1 MLYKIG
7 ANTLAS
13 SLGRII
19 GSAFALVSVALMTR
33 ALGAEGFGEYST
45 VVAYLTTFQ
54 ILADLGLYSLF
65 TREISQNPARE
76 RELLGIF
83 FTLRL
88 LAGAFL
94 LALAVVLVFF
104 FPYSHGVQV
113 GVAFAS
119 IGFLAVSLT
128 QLFMGVFQTRVA
140 VYKGAIAEVAGRAVQ
155 LVLVAFFATRGG
167 GLFSF
172 IVALVLSSFV
182 IFFLNLL
189 FAWRIIPFRL
199 SLPPVEAKRIIRTT
213 LPIAIS
219 IVFTLL
225 YFRVDTLMLSV
236 LKGPIEVGL
245 YNGAYKVLETFIF
258 FPAVLVGLFL
268 PILSR
273 QAQDDRRAFSRTLSV
288 LADGILVIVA
298 PLVVGGVLLS
308 ASMVALIGGAEFI
321 PAFLSLA
328 ILFGAVGM
336 IFFGTLF
343 GNSVVA
349 LNLQKKS
356 VSVYAIG
363 FVVNFGANLFVI
375 PRYSYTGAAWTT
387 LGTELLVTILLALL
401 VWRAAH
407 FTFSLRAG
415 GGALGASAFM
425 AFVLWNIYAP
435 WGVALGWF
443 EMVQVVVLGAF
454 LYSVASLAFIP
465 SLWERAKKL
474 QYQK

>member
-19 GSAFALVSVALMTR
+19 GSAFALVSVAVMTR

-65 TREISQNPARE
+65 TREISQNPSRE

-94 LALAVVLVFF
+94 LGLAVALVFF
-104 FPYSHGVQV
+104 FPYSHAVQI

-119 IGFLAVSLT
+119 VGFLAVSLT

-140 VYKGAIAEVAGRAVQ
+140 VYKAAIAEVSGRAVQ
-155 LVLVAFFATRGG
+155 LALVVFFALQGG
-167 GLFSF
+167 GLFFF
-172 IVALVLSSFV
+172 IGALVISSFV
-182 IFFLNLL
+182 IFLLNLI

-199 SLPPVEAKRIIRTT
+199 TLPTVEAKRIMRTT
-213 LPIAIS
+213 LPIAVS

-225 YFRVDTLMLSV
+225 YFRLDTLMLSV
-236 LKGPIEVGL
+236 LKGPLEVGL

-288 LADGILVIVA
+288 LADGIFVVVA
-298 PLVVGGVLLS
+298 PLVAGGVLLS
-308 ASMVALIGGAEFI
+308 ASMVSLIGGPGFL
-321 PAFLSLA
+321 PAFSALA
-328 ILFGAVGM
+328 ILFGAVGA

-343 GNSVVA
+343 GNTVIA
-349 LNLQKKS
+349 LNLQKKALA
-356 VSVYAIG
+356 VYAIG
-363 FVVNFGANLFVI
+363 FVVNFSANLFVI

-387 LGTELLVTILLALL
+387 LATEVVVSTLLALL
-401 VWRAAH
+401 VWRSAH
-407 FTFSLRAG
+407 FAFSVRSAT
-415 GGALGASAFM
+415 GALGASAFM
-425 AFVLWNIYAP
+425 VFVLWNIYAP
-435 WGVALGWF
+435 WGVALSLF
-443 EMVQVVVLGAF
+443 EIAQAILLGAT
-454 LYSVASLAFIP
+454 LYALASLAFLP
-465 SLWERAKKL
+465 SLWGRAKGL
-474 QYQK
+474 QYKK